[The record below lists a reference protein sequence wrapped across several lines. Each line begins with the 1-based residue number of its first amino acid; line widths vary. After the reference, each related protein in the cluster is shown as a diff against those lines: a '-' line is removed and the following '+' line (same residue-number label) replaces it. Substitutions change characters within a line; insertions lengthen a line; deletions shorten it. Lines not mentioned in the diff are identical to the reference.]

1 MSQHRQHYFSTNAR
15 RTDWAGIAQAIAICA
30 AVLSLFIFGATS

>member
-15 RTDWAGIAQAIAICA
+15 RTDWAGIAQALAICA
-30 AVLSLFIFGATS
+30 AVFALFIFGA